1 MINKSAIFLLLVF
14 LFSINGLSQEVLYLD
29 QEHAAGKGSIR
40 DLDWI
45 SGYWTGSGLG
55 GECEEL
61 WLPPKDNSMVGTFR
75 FMMDGK
81 LIFSEYMLMIEE
93 EGMLSLKIKHFNR
106 DLTAWEEKEDW
117 TVFRFIK
124 SESQTAYFNGITFHR
139 IEDELIIKLA
149 MTDQGIKGTEEFRL
163 KRKDL

>member
-1 MINKSAIFLLLVF
+1 MTIKSCFLSFVVF
-14 LFSINGLSQEVLYLD
+14 LISILVNAQEVLYLD
-29 QEHAAGKGSIR
+29 KDQSSGNGSIK

-61 WLPPKDNSMVGTFR
+61 WLPPMDNNMVGTFR
-75 FMMDGK
+75 FIMNGE
-81 LIFSEYMLMIEE
+81 LIFSEYMNMVEE
-93 EGMLSLKIKHFNR
+93 DGKLSLKIKHFNK

-117 TVFRFIK
+117 TVFKFIK
-124 SESQTAYFNGITFHR
+124 SEGQTAYFSGITFHR
-139 IEDELIIKLA
+139 EGDELTIRLA
-149 MTDQGIKGTEEFRL
+149 MTNEGVKSTEEFRF